1 MRVQPWGNFGVRY
14 IGNKV
19 TLPDN
24 YGEATLH
31 LIGPQAEVSFSNN
44 LSWTSFLQYNTQAEN
59 FNINSRLQWRFASMS
74 DLFIVYNDNYATDN
88 FAVKNRGVVF
98 KMNYWF
104 N

>member
-1 MRVQPWGNFGVRY
+1 
-14 IGNKV
+14 
-19 TLPDN
+19 
-24 YGEATLH
+24 
-31 LIGPQAEVSFSNN
+31 
-44 LSWTSFLQYNTQAEN
+44 
-59 FNINSRLQWRFASMS
+59 MS